1 MWTNHWMSRDMV
13 ELRNDSIGQS
23 SHQDEKSKRIGII
36 FLFATT
42 CIMLCFKNDIKDL
55 NQNINQWDLRLIN
68 FYTLSSL
75 TMYLLICAFLCN
87 VQMCNPKLMVI
98 CLIFV
103 SISCALFAYLRSVNP
118 GIHILTI
125 FWQTL
130 LIMDAIALFSFVLAT
145 FIKPRG
151 GGIGEAGEASTPP
164 DFGRIEGGVGQHECA
179 ALLLNHSDFQTM
191 HHPCPTV
198 NPSSMYS

>member
-1 MWTNHWMSRDMV
+1 MLSNYWISRDLV

-23 SHQDEKSKRIGII
+23 ICQDQKSNRIGII

-118 GIHILTI
+118 GIHNLTI

-130 LIMDAIALFSFVLAT
+130 LIMDTFALFFFFLAT
-145 FIKPRG
+145 F
-151 GGIGEAGEASTPP
+151 
-164 DFGRIEGGVGQHECA
+164 V
-179 ALLLNHSDFQTM
+179 N
-191 HHPCPTV
+191 PTV
-198 NPSSMYS
+198 YEQISDIDTEERKALIGNIHPAHCYFT